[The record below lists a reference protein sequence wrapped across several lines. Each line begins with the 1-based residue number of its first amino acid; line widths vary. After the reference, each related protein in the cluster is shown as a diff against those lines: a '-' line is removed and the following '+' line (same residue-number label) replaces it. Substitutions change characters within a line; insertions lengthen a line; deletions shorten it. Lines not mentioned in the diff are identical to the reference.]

1 MIRRIL
7 ILGASYGSLFGT
19 KLLMAVHDVTLVC
32 RRATAE
38 LINTRGTEVCLPL
51 RGETAPRRIRSTEL
65 LGRLD
70 AKTPEMVDPSDY
82 DLVVLAMQ
90 EPQYLHHAVRSLLNG
105 IGDARVPCLSL
116 MNMPPLPYLKREGAT
131 PKQLPAPSSHVLP
144 NAEDSHASPSEIE
157 NNQ

>member
-7 ILGASYGSLFGT
+7 ILGASYGSLFST

-38 LINTRGTEVCLPL
+38 LINTRGTEVDLPL
-51 RGETAPRRIRSTEL
+51 RGETAPRRIRSIDL
-65 LGRLD
+65 SGRLD

-90 EPQYLHHAVRSLLNG
+90 PPQ
-105 IGDARVPCLSL
+105 
-116 MNMPPLPYLKREGAT
+116 
-131 PKQLPAPSSHVLP
+131 
-144 NAEDSHASPSEIE
+144 
-157 NNQ
+157 